1 MNIVDK
7 GYKAF
12 WRGNLIN
19 PYNIGTYRNK
29 EWERGFNKAYF
40 EKDRP
45 IVSDLEFDNLKKE
58 LLDLVKK

>member
-12 WRGNLIN
+12 WKGNLTN
-19 PYNIGTYRNK
+19 PYNMNTYRNK

-40 EKDRP
+40 EQ
-45 IVSDLEFDNLKKE
+45 LKKVHKHE
-58 LLDLVKK
+58 HRKGSRRFH

>member
-40 EKDRP
+40 EQ
-45 IVSDLEFDNLKKE
+45 LKK
-58 LLDLVKK
+58 VKGYEARRRSKEVHGT